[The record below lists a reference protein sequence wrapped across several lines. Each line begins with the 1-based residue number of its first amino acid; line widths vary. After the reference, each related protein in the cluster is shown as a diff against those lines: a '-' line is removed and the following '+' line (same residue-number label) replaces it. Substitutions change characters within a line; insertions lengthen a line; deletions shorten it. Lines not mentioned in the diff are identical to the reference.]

1 MAHDVFISYSS
12 RNKPVADAVCAGL
25 EADGIRCW
33 IAPRDVLPGQNYGES
48 IVHAIAACKVMVL
61 VFSEATNVSQAV
73 IREAERAMHNSK
85 PIIPFRI
92 EDVPMSPG
100 LEFFLASCHWLDAM
114 TPPLDSH
121 IDSLALSVK
130 RLMGE
135 EVVRKPVETTPP
147 APKPAAK
154 RPWWIAGAVVI
165 AATAAFLAWPKGKPE
180 AAPVPSPVVP
190 NDAASLSLDLSLA
203 GTGSG
208 AISSHFSGGE
218 GPRYEST
225 EANGKLIIE
234 SKGGPLLGK
243 VSSVRPAGK
252 GTWLRVPTLDLDLK
266 LLNQGTKTVFF
277 QRASLEVKSSKPVP
291 GTAWLVDGSRLGK
304 VFAVKAFGDS
314 PESPPKL
321 SISIAGPEDEIDATK
336 LPPPLT
342 TPEGDD
348 GVWEFPLPASPKT
361 GVEEVLFGRLND
373 VSFEFPFKPLP
384 AGKSPSPVKE
394 PEPLYEIELRAEGA
408 DYTASC
414 DLSQSI
420 QAGEGDRFFLRL
432 HSPSLARH
440 EFKLILEYN
449 DGSGGDKKLTGP
461 AVEALIL
468 PTR

>member
-135 EVVRKPVETTPP
+135 EVVRKPIEPP
-147 APKPAAK
+147 PPRPAAK

-165 AATAAFLAWPKGKPE
+165 ATTAAFLAWPKGKPA

-203 GTGSG
+203 GSGSG

-225 EANGKLIIE
+225 EADGKLIIE

-252 GTWLRVPTLDLDLK
+252 GPWLRVPTLDLDLK

-304 VFAVKAFGDS
+304 VFAVKAFGDT

-321 SISIAGPEDEIDATK
+321 SISIAGPEDEI
-336 LPPPLT
+336 
-342 TPEGDD
+342 
-348 GVWEFPLPASPKT
+348 
-361 GVEEVLFGRLND
+361 
-373 VSFEFPFKPLP
+373 
-384 AGKSPSPVKE
+384 
-394 PEPLYEIELRAEGA
+394 
-408 DYTASC
+408 
-414 DLSQSI
+414 LS
-420 QAGEGDRFFLRL
+420 
-432 HSPSLARH
+432 
-440 EFKLILEYN
+440 LIH
-449 DGSGGDKKLTGP
+449 
-461 AVEALIL
+461 I
-468 PTR
+468 